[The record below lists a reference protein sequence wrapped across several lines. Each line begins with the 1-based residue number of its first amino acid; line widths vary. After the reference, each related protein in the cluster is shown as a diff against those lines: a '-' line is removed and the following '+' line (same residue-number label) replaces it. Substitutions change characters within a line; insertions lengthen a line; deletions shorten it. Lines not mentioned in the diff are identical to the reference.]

1 MFNRTITPTRTPDR
15 LSYLWLALGGALL
28 LFVGGQWIIPL
39 AAWLAPLFLL
49 RFVRT
54 KPLLPGLLLVW
65 LVKSAVAAVAQQGI
79 IMVSGVGYY
88 ALVVLVSLV
97 TLLPYLA
104 DRLLTPRLRGFVA
117 TLVFPVTFTMFE
129 YLSSFSSLGTINSIA
144 NTQYGDLPLLQVV
157 SVTGIWGITFLLTWF
172 AAVVNWAWERGF
184 AWPQVRGGGVLYV
197 SVLSVV
203 LLGGGARL
211 ALFPPQAT
219 LVRVAGLSPSQAAVA
234 AFNKQLT
241 QATGALLATGQAT
254 QTDRALA
261 RSAFTTLDNDLLAS
275 GQAVLE
281 QLEQANLFLMPLDD
295 ERLWYRYHQ
304 LFAEALRHRMQ
315 RRQPDLV
322 PELHRR
328 ASAWYEQH
336 GLVREAVHHALA
348 ATDFALAARLSDA
361 GKGRPFLKDEAVL
374 LDPTGHV
381 VWTYEKFHLVPFGEQ
396 QQVVQGDGKVPIVES
411 PYGRL
416 ATVICFDA
424 DYPGTMRQAGQAGAD
439 LMFVPGDD
447 WQAIDPYH
455 TYDATF
461 RAIENGFSEVR
472 EASKGL
478 SMTVDYE
485 GRVLSASDYYTTD
498 DQVMV
503 AYVPMHGVRTIYA
516 TIGDLFAWLCIIGL
530 VALTGLAIM
539 QSRKRRSAAAAAAP
553 LAEPQPTR

>member
-1 MFNRTITPTRTPDR
+1 MGEP
-15 LSYLWLALGGALL
+15 GG
-28 LFVGGQWIIPL
+28 
-39 AAWLAPLFLL
+39 
-49 RFVRT
+49 
-54 KPLLPGLLLVW
+54 
-65 LVKSAVAAVAQQGI
+65 
-79 IMVSGVGYY
+79 
-88 ALVVLVSLV
+88 
-97 TLLPYLA
+97 
-104 DRLLTPRLRGFVA
+104 
-117 TLVFPVTFTMFE
+117 E
-129 YLSSFSSLGTINSIA
+129 
-144 NTQYGDLPLLQVV
+144 
-157 SVTGIWGITFLLTWF
+157 
-172 AAVVNWAWERGF
+172 
-184 AWPQVRGGGVLYV
+184 
-197 SVLSVV
+197 
-203 LLGGGARL
+203 
-211 ALFPPQAT
+211 
-219 LVRVAGLSPSQAAVA
+219 
-234 AFNKQLT
+234 
-241 QATGALLATGQAT
+241 
-254 QTDRALA
+254 
-261 RSAFTTLDNDLLAS
+261 AS

-304 LFAEALRHRMQ
+304 LFAEALRHRLQ

-396 QQVVQGDGKVPIVES
+396 QQVVQGDGKVPIVDT

-424 DYPGTMRQAGQAGAD
+424 DYPATMRQAGQAGAD
-439 LMFVPGDD
+439 LMFVPADD

-485 GRVLSASDYYTTD
+485 GRVLSATDYYTTD

-539 QSRKRRSAAAAAAP
+539 QSRKRRSAAAAASP
-553 LAEPQPTR
+553 LPEPQPTR